1 MTVPAETST
10 TSTRAAASPP
20 LAVAAHDKPG
30 TANADSHAAP
40 CAAMVFVPVG
50 ATLAVGCPH
59 DADARAPDSGSE
71 TAVAHARAAASAAGD
86 ATHPGRGVD
95 VLALARGRRSV
106 RAYDGRP
113 VPRALLEEL
122 LEAACW
128 APSPHGRQPWR
139 FVVLTRDAPKRRLAD
154 AMGADWERQLALDG
168 QPAAVVATRLATSR
182 RRIIDAPALVLACLY
197 LSDLDRYPDE
207 ERGRAE
213 EIMAIQSLG
222 AALQTL
228 LLAAFA
234 RGLDGGW
241 MCAPLFCPRTVR
253 AALDLDNALVPHAL
267 LTIGY
272 AARDPHRR
280 PRRPLADLV
289 VRFD

>member
-1 MTVPAETST
+1 MTIPSDTST
-10 TSTRAAASPP
+10 GP
-20 LAVAAHDKPG
+20 LACEKSAGPTG
-30 TANADSHAAP
+30 LFTDS
-40 CAAMVFVPVG
+40 
-50 ATLAVGCPH
+50 ATV
-59 DADARAPDSGSE
+59 
-71 TAVAHARAAASAAGD
+71 SAAGD
-86 ATHPGRGVD
+86 ATLSSRGGD
-95 VLALARGRRSV
+95 ILALARGRRSV

-154 AMGADWERQLALDG
+154 AMGVDWERQLALDG
-168 QPAAVVATRLATSR
+168 QPAAVVATRSAKSR

-197 LSDLDRYPDE
+197 LGDLDRYPDE

-241 MCAPLFCPRTVR
+241 MCAPLFCPATVR

-280 PRRPLADLV
+280 LRRPLNELI

>member
-1 MTVPAETST
+1 MGEKSACPTGSAGVSSAPTSAGVGQPSPRGQRVATRQALIPEYTGAGEQRSERPALPVPTGAGETPALPGLFTDPATV
-10 TSTRAAASPP
+10 
-20 LAVAAHDKPG
+20 L
-30 TANADSHAAP
+30 
-40 CAAMVFVPVG
+40 
-50 ATLAVGCPH
+50 
-59 DADARAPDSGSE
+59 
-71 TAVAHARAAASAAGD
+71 AAGD
-86 ATHPGRGVD
+86 ATPSSRGED
-95 VLALARGRRSV
+95 ILALARGRRSV

-139 FVVLTRDAPKRRLAD
+139 FVVLTRAAPKRRLAE

-168 QPAAVVATRLATSR
+168 QPAAVVATRLDKSR

-197 LSDLDRYPDE
+197 LGDLDRYPDE

-228 LLAAFA
+228 LLTAFA

-241 MCAPLFCPRTVR
+241 MCAPLFCPATVR

-272 AARDPHRR
+272 AARDPQRR
-280 PRRPLADLV
+280 PRRPLDELV

>member
-1 MTVPAETST
+1 MTVPAN
-10 TSTRAAASPP
+10 TSTRAIPSPP
-20 LAVAAHDKPG
+20 LAVSPRDEPVPAG
-30 TANADSHAAP
+30 SHPAPFAAP
-40 CAAMVFVPVG
+40 ARVTAGETPTAG
-50 ATLAVGCPH
+50 RPRDD
-59 DADARAPDSGSE
+59 DASASTPDSRSE
-71 TAVAHARAAASAAGD
+71 TAAHARTVAPAAGD
-86 ATHPGRGVD
+86 ATNSGRGVD
-95 VLALARGRRSV
+95 FLALARGRRSV

-113 VPRALLEEL
+113 VPRALLEEV

-139 FVVLTRDAPKRRLAD
+139 FVVLTRDAPKRQLAD
-154 AMGADWERQLALDG
+154 AMGAEWERQLALDG
-168 QPAAVVATRLATSR
+168 QPPAAVAARLAASR
-182 RRIIDAPALVLACLY
+182 QRIVDAPALVLACLY
-197 LSDLDRYPDE
+197 LGDLDRYPDE

-241 MCAPLFCPRTVR
+241 MCAPLFCQRTAR

-280 PRRPLADLV
+280 PRRPLDELV

>member
-1 MTVPAETST
+1 MTVPGD
-10 TSTRAAASPP
+10 TSTRAASSSPLVDSGRHESVP
-20 LAVAAHDKPG
+20 TGSHPAPFAALARATAGG
-30 TANADSHAAP
+30 TPAN
-40 CAAMVFVPVG
+40 G
-50 ATLAVGCPH
+50 RPH
-59 DADARAPDSGSE
+59 DDDTPASAADPGRE
-71 TAVAHARAAASAAGD
+71 TAAAHARSAAPAAGN
-86 ATHPGRGVD
+86 ATHSGRGVD
-95 VLALARGRRSV
+95 FLALARGRRSV

-154 AMGADWERQLALDG
+154 AMGAEWERQLALDG
-168 QPAAVVATRLATSR
+168 QPTATVATRLARSR
-182 RRIIDAPALVLACLY
+182 QRIVDAPALVLACLY
-197 LSDLDRYPDE
+197 LGDLDRYPDE

-241 MCAPLFCPRTVR
+241 MCAPLFCQQTAR

-280 PRRPLADLV
+280 PRRPLDELV

>member
-1 MTVPAETST
+1 MTCPAN
-10 TSTRAAASPP
+10 TSTRATPSPP
-20 LAVAAHDKPG
+20 PTASAHDEPVPAG
-30 TANADSHAAP
+30 SHTAPFAALAHTTAGETP
-40 CAAMVFVPVG
+40 AAGRPR
-50 ATLAVGCPH
+50 
-59 DADARAPDSGSE
+59 DDDARASAADLGSE
-71 TAVAHARAAASAAGD
+71 TAVAYTRTATPAAGD
-86 ATHPGRGVD
+86 ATHSGRGVD
-95 VLALARGRRSV
+95 FLALARGRRSV

-154 AMGADWERQLALDG
+154 AMGAEWERQLALDG
-168 QPAAVVATRLATSR
+168 QPAATVATRLAASR
-182 RRIIDAPALVLACLY
+182 QRIVDAPALVLACLY

-241 MCAPLFCPRTVR
+241 MCAPLFCQRTAR

-280 PRRPLADLV
+280 PRRPLDELV

>member
-1 MTVPAETST
+1 MTIPSDTSTGPLACEKSAGPTGLFTDPATVPS
-10 TSTRAAASPP
+10 
-20 LAVAAHDKPG
+20 
-30 TANADSHAAP
+30 
-40 CAAMVFVPVG
+40 VG
-50 ATLAVGCPH
+50 DVTQ
-59 DADARAPDSGSE
+59 S
-71 TAVAHARAAASAAGD
+71 
-86 ATHPGRGVD
+86 GRGGD
-95 VLALARGRRSV
+95 ILALARGRRSV

-139 FVVLTRDAPKRRLAD
+139 FVVLTQAAPKRRLAD
-154 AMGADWERQLALDG
+154 AMGADWERQLAFDG
-168 QPAAVVATRLATSR
+168 QPAAVVATRLDKSR

-197 LSDLDRYPDE
+197 LGDLDRYPDE

-241 MCAPLFCPRTVR
+241 MCAPLFCPATVR

-280 PRRPLADLV
+280 PRRPLDDLI